1 MLATLTRKGQL
12 TLPKEIRDR
21 LGLGAGSRLDF
32 SIDESGIIVA
42 RPVSTT
48 ALGLAG
54 VLRRPGRKPVSLKA
68 MQDAVE
74 AAAAEA
80 NVPTRARR

>member
-21 LGLGAGSRLDF
+21 LCLGAGSRLDF